1 MPHTSRLAVG
11 GPAGETTDFDADYKF
26 SPLERMLL
34 TAAVC
39 TEMPAPPSSRALLL
53 GGGVPTP
60 PAAERCCWGG
70 GPAPPSSSALL
81 LGGAGI
87 SVQTAA
93 VSSMRSSCENLWSA
107 SKSVVSPAGPPTAN
121 RAVRG
126 SPGRAAWLAPR
137 RCPPLRRRVA
147 ADLTVLPGDGRAR
160 VFEKR
165 KGSPLL
171 TAQSIDLRR
180 ASDPRIERVA
190 DRLGRSALIDQRQRD
205 ARVSGSLYPCMTLS
219 YACGSNKIDSDGHR
233 SLVKRQHST
242 ARRCIGLEGAVNTT
256 ASSPIHLRRVE
267 CWRFTKHL

>member
-1 MPHTSRLAVG
+1 
-11 GPAGETTDFDADYKF
+11 
-26 SPLERMLL
+26 MLL
-34 TAAVC
+34 DTA
-39 TEMPAPPSSRALLL
+39 TLPSTAQRFLARCIGLEGAANTTASSVRVPLKHEPRAERGGRRR
-53 GGGVPTP
+53 GGGR
-60 PAAERCCWGG
+60 AGSSALCCWGG
-70 GPAPPSSSALL
+70 RDPPPSRSALL

-165 KGSPLL
+165 KGTPLL

-205 ARVSGSLYPCMTLS
+205 ARVSGSLYAPM
-219 YACGSNKIDSDGHR
+219 CGSTR
-233 SLVKRQHST
+233 
-242 ARRCIGLEGAVNTT
+242 
-256 ASSPIHLRRVE
+256 
-267 CWRFTKHL
+267 

>member
-1 MPHTSRLAVG
+1 MCSSGENLWSTPKSVVSPAGPPTNTTASSVRSHTSRGWRGDG
-11 GPAGETTDFDADYKF
+11 GEEAGEW
-26 SPLERMLL
+26 
-34 TAAVC
+34 V
-39 TEMPAPPSSRALLL
+39 RALCCL
-53 GGGVPTP
+53 GG
-60 PAAERCCWGG
+60 R
-70 GPAPPSSSALL
+70 GPPPSSSALL

-205 ARVSGSLYPCMTLS
+205 ARVSGSLYALCVEGKGRLTWIMVT
-219 YACGSNKIDSDGHR
+219 
-233 SLVKRQHST
+233 SL
-242 ARRCIGLEGAVNTT
+242 
-256 ASSPIHLRRVE
+256 
-267 CWRFTKHL
+267 

>member
-1 MPHTSRLAVG
+1 
-11 GPAGETTDFDADYKF
+11 
-26 SPLERMLL
+26 
-34 TAAVC
+34 
-39 TEMPAPPSSRALLL
+39 
-53 GGGVPTP
+53 
-60 PAAERCCWGG
+60 
-70 GPAPPSSSALL
+70 
-81 LGGAGI
+81 
-87 SVQTAA
+87 
-93 VSSMRSSCENLWSA
+93 MRSSCENLWSA

-205 ARVSGSLYPCMTLS
+205 ARVSGSLYPMTLS

-242 ARRCIGLEGAVNTT
+242 ARRCIGLEGAGNTT
-256 ASSPIHLRRVE
+256 ASSVYRSNTSRGGGRGGGGRRELGPVRSAAGGVGNPPPAAALC
-267 CWRFTKHL
+267 CWGGQTPPF